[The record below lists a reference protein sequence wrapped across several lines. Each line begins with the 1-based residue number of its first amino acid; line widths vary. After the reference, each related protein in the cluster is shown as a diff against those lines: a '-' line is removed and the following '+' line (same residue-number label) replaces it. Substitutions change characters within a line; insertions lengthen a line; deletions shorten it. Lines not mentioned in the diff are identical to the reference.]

1 LFDAKGDI
9 LVATAADTAGK
20 LTVGTNGYYLKA
32 DSSTATGLVWSAV
45 DLSAY
50 APLASPTFTGTV
62 TVPAGTTATA
72 ANAGYMGIPQNATT
86 TGAYTIT
93 AADNGK
99 HIYCTA
105 TRTLTIDSNANLALP
120 KGFAFTVVANS
131 GVTVTIAITTDTMY
145 LAGPG
150 TTGSRTLAA
159 FGMATFLKVDT
170 TKWSAS
176 GNGLT

>member
-1 LFDAKGDI
+1 MAAISNTPRPGYVWDSTDNVWYPIGVGGHSHDMTGY
-9 LVATAADTAGK
+9 AT
-20 LTVGTNGYYLKA
+20 LTGTETLTNKSL
-32 DSSTATGLVWSAV
+32 T
-45 DLSAY
+45 
-50 APLASPTFTGTV
+50 SPTFTGTV
-62 TVPAGTTATA
+62 TIPAGVVGTA

-159 FGMATFLKVDT
+159 FGMATFLKIDT